1 MLPLG
6 CRPDLLFR
14 SPREEHLANKDGC
27 VEAFSRGSLLFSV
40 AAAWGKVE
48 MGSFVL
54 LQRLLSHWVEKLA
67 AAPFPSAS
75 SSDVEGLKE
84 PRDLKSLGPWHC
96 RPLQGSSLPRSLLY
110 REEVWGGG
118 GALAPDPFQSPFQCP
133 GATIEN
139 RFSGNW
145 VT

>member
-6 CRPDLLFR
+6 CRPDLLFT

-54 LQRLLSHWVEKLA
+54 LQKLLSHWVEKLA
-67 AAPFPSAS
+67 AALFPSAS
-75 SSDVEGLKE
+75 SSDVERLKE
-84 PRDLKSLGPWHC
+84 PWALA
-96 RPLQGSSLPRSLLY
+96 LQASPGIFTYLEPPVQRGSMGWGTCSRSLPVSFSMSRCHH
-110 REEVWGGG
+110 REQVRWKLGD
-118 GALAPDPFQSPFQCP
+118 LD
-133 GATIEN
+133 
-139 RFSGNW
+139 
-145 VT
+145 

>member
-6 CRPDLLFR
+6 CGPDLLFT

-54 LQRLLSHWVEKLA
+54 LQKLLSHWVEKLA

-84 PRDLKSLGPWHC
+84 PWALALQVPS
-96 RPLQGSSLPRSLLY
+96 LQGSSLTQSLRY

-118 GALAPDPFQSPFQCP
+118 GALAPDPFQFPFQCP

-139 RFSGNW
+139 RFGGNW

>member
-84 PRDLKSLGPWHC
+84 PR
-96 RPLQGSSLPRSLLY
+96 
-110 REEVWGGG
+110 
-118 GALAPDPFQSPFQCP
+118 ALALQASPGIFTYLEPPVQRGSMGWGWGTC
-133 GATIEN
+133 
-139 RFSGNW
+139 S
-145 VT
+145 